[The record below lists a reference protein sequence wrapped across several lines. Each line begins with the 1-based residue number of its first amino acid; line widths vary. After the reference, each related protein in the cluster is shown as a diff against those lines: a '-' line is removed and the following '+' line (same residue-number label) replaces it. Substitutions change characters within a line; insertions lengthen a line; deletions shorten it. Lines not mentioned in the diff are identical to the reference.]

1 MNSIVELD
9 FEPGVPYPLSDTP
22 VFVRELLGST
32 CAGFPSPAEDL
43 QERRINLND
52 HLVTHPQA
60 TFIIK
65 VRGLSM
71 VDAGIFDG
79 DLIVVNRALKPKH
92 GCIVVAVVEG
102 EYTVKHLYQRPGKV
116 RLKAANPTFPD
127 IEPKD
132 GQTLEIWGVVTSAIK
147 QFKY

>member
-60 TFIIK
+60 TFIIR
-65 VRGLSM
+65 VRGMSM
-71 VDAGIFDG
+71 VEAGIFDG

-92 GCIVVAVVEG
+92 GWIVVAVVEG
-102 EYTVKHLYQRPGKV
+102 EYTVGSPRFQCNK
-116 RLKAANPTFPD
+116 
-127 IEPKD
+127 
-132 GQTLEIWGVVTSAIK
+132 
-147 QFKY
+147 